1 MSRVRRAN
9 PGGEIAPDEIVGRD
23 DLVRRI
29 WSTLARQSVLMVAE
43 RRMGKTTVIKK
54 MRHEPPEGFRV
65 LFRDVESVGSPLE
78 FAEAVAKD
86 VQGLLPTASWAKT
99 RLARVYE
106 HIAGAEIGGV
116 VKFPAA
122 LASHWKE
129 LLQASVASVAEAHP
143 KDTYVFAWDELP
155 YMLEKVR
162 RGQGEDEAMDVLD
175 VLRGLR
181 QTHPNVRMIFSGSI
195 GLHHVLTELRDG
207 GHSSA
212 PVNDMRTVEVGEL
225 DESAALTLAT
235 ELIAGEGLGG
245 PEVES
250 AARALCEWVDRVPYY
265 IHHVVADLRDR
276 GWSATP
282 ANVERAVNH
291 ALVDAHDPWNLVHYR
306 NRVDVYYPTD
316 QVPVVLAVLDA
327 LTPAPLSFSDLAQ
340 RVRSAKLP
348 HANPYAAGVLT
359 GDDEALRKLLDLLA
373 RDHYVR
379 RDPETLSYT
388 FRFSLI
394 QRWWRRHRGA

>member
-116 VKFPAA
+116 VKVPAA

-235 ELIAGEGLGG
+235 ELIAGEGLGAPRSSPPPG
-245 PEVES
+245 RS
-250 AARALCEWVDRVPYY
+250 ANGSTGCPTTSTTSSPTCGIVGGRRP
-265 IHHVVADLRDR
+265 RPT
-276 GWSATP
+276 WSAPSTTRSSTRMTP
-282 ANVERAVNH
+282 GTLCTTETAWTSTTR
-291 ALVDAHDPWNLVHYR
+291 
-306 NRVDVYYPTD
+306 PTKSRWCSRC
-316 QVPVVLAVLDA
+316 
-327 LTPAPLSFSDLAQ
+327 LT
-340 RVRSAKLP
+340 R
-348 HANPYAAGVLT
+348 
-359 GDDEALRKLLDLLA
+359 
-373 RDHYVR
+373 
-379 RDPETLSYT
+379 
-388 FRFSLI
+388 
-394 QRWWRRHRGA
+394 